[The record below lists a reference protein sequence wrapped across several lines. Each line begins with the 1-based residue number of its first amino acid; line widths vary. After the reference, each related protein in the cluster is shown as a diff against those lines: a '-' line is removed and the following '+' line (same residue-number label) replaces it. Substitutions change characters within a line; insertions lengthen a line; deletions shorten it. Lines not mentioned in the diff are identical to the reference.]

1 MSSLCNFL
9 NNLISARCIMLEVSH
24 QNPTTHPRIP
34 NTKSSYPFIP
44 RWIQGEPRVFI
55 SGTEIKEEAEINS
68 NVRTLSLYLWHTRL
82 EYHTE
87 YHLSIK
93 TKELFPQ
100 NTRSGSTFCSI
111 WWLLVGLIL
120 IKSSKAFNS
129 GRIEKKTQLAKFERK
144 QTGRV
149 LHCIIG

>member
-24 QNPTTHPRIP
+24 QNPTTHPKIP

-68 NVRTLSLYLWHTRL
+68 NVWTLSLYLWHTRL

-93 TKELFPQ
+93 TKELFHKI
-100 NTRSGSTFCSI
+100 RDRRALVARYDDY
-111 WWLLVGLIL
+111 WLGWLW
-120 IKSSKAFNS
+120 SN
-129 GRIEKKTQLAKFERK
+129 LAKYNRQDRK
-144 QTGRV
+144 HSWT
-149 LHCIIG
+149 IGQV